1 MDDKVRSK
9 IILQTSIIGIVVNI
23 MLASMKAIV
32 GFIVNSIAVILDAI
46 NNLTDALSSVI
57 TIVGTKLAGKKP
69 NKKHPLG
76 YGRIEYL
83 SAMIVSAIILY
94 AGITA
99 LIESIK
105 KAINPELADYS
116 TISLVLISI
125 AVVVKIFLGLFVIK
139 RGKKANSASLTASG
153 KDALFDAILSFSVL
167 VCATITLTTEVS
179 LEAYVGIIL
188 SLFIIKASI
197 SMMIE
202 TINDILGK
210 RIESELSRRIK
221 EIICE
226 EENVLGAY
234 DLVVNNYGPNK
245 DYAAVHIEVPDNLDA
260 KTIDKMIRNIQG
272 RVYKETKIVLT
283 GVSVYSYNTTD
294 EFAIDV
300 RNKVK
305 ELVLKHEGALEFH
318 GFYLDSEKKD
328 MRFDVV
334 ISFDVNDKEL
344 VGKIKEEILGLYPD
358 YSLIIN
364 PDIDIS
370 D

>member
-1 MDDKVRSK
+1 MDDKQRSK
-9 IILQTSIIGIVVNI
+9 IILQTSIIGIVANV

-32 GFIVNSIAVILDAI
+32 GFLVNSIAVILDAI

-116 TISLVLISI
+116 TISLILISV
-125 AVVVKIFLGLFVIK
+125 AVVVKILLGLFFRYK
-139 RGKKANSASLTASG
+139 AKKVSSDALKSSG
-153 KDALFDAILSFSVL
+153 TDALFDAILSFSVL
-167 VCATITLTTEVS
+167 VCAIITLTTEVS
-179 LEAYVGIIL
+179 LEAYVGILL

-197 SMMIE
+197 SMMVE
-202 TINDILGK
+202 TVNDILGK
-210 RIESELSRRIK
+210 RVEADLSKEIK
-221 EIICE
+221 SIICE

-234 DLVVNNYGPNK
+234 DLIVNNYGPNK
-245 DYAAVHIEVPDNLDA
+245 DYASVHIEVPDSLDVA
-260 KTIDKMIRNIQG
+260 TIDTMIRHIEKN
-272 RVYKETKIVLT
+272 VYQKTRIILT
-283 GVSVYSYNTTD
+283 GVSVYSFNTKD
-294 EFAIDV
+294 EKAIKI
-300 RNKVK
+300 RERVK
-305 ELVLKHEGALEFH
+305 EIVLGFEGVLGFH
-318 GFYLDSEKKD
+318 GFYLDSKNKD
-328 MRFDVV
+328 MRFDAV
-334 ISFDVNDKEL
+334 ISFDVDAKDTVKN
-344 VGKIKEEILGLYPD
+344 IKEKILEEFND
-358 YSLIIN
+358 YSIIIS
-364 PDIDIS
+364 PDIDAS

>member
-1 MDDKVRSK
+1 MDDKARSK
-9 IILQTSIIGIVVNI
+9 IILETSIIGIVVNI

-57 TIVGTKLAGKKP
+57 TIIGTKLAGKKP

-99 LIESIK
+99 CIESVK
-105 KAINPELADYS
+105 KIITPEEADYS
-116 TISLVLISI
+116 TISLILISV

-139 RGKKANSASLTASG
+139 RGKKANSASLEASG

-167 VCATITLTTEVS
+167 VCAIITLTTKVS
-179 LEAYVGIIL
+179 LEAYVGVLL

-197 SMMIE
+197 SMMVE

-210 RIESELSRRIK
+210 RVDADLSKEIK
-221 EIICE
+221 SIICE

-245 DYAAVHIEVPDNLDA
+245 DYASVHIEIPDNLDA
-260 KTIDKMIRNIQG
+260 STIDTMIRNIEKN
-272 RVYKETKIVLT
+272 VYLKTRIILT
-283 GVSVYSYNTTD
+283 GVSVYSHNTKD
-294 EFAIDV
+294 EEAIKI
-300 RNKVK
+300 RENVK
-305 ELVLKHEGALEFH
+305 EIVLGVNGVLGFH
-318 GFYLDSEKKD
+318 GFYLDSKNKD
-328 MRFDVV
+328 MRFDAV
-334 ISFDVNDKEL
+334 ISFDVDAKETL
-344 VGKIKEEILGLYPD
+344 NTIREKILEEYKG
-358 YSLIIN
+358 YSIIIS
-364 PDIDIS
+364 PDIDVS

>member
-1 MDDKVRSK
+1 MDDKARSK
-9 IILQTSIIGIVVNI
+9 IILHTSIIGIIVNVL
-23 MLASMKAIV
+23 LASMKATV
-32 GFIVNSIAVILDAI
+32 GFIVNSIAVVLDAI

-57 TIVGTKLAGKKP
+57 TIIGTKLAGKKP

-105 KAINPELADYS
+105 KIINPEAADYS
-116 TISLVLISI
+116 TVSLILISV

-167 VCATITLTTEVS
+167 VCAIITLTTEVS
-179 LEAYVGIIL
+179 LEAYVSILL

-202 TINDILGK
+202 TINDILGQ
-210 RIESELSRRIK
+210 RVDSELSKEIK
-221 EIICE
+221 RIICE
-226 EENVLGAY
+226 EENILGAY
-234 DLVVNNYGPNK
+234 DLTVNNYGPNK
-245 DYAAVHIEVPDNLDA
+245 DYASVHIEVPDYLDA
-260 KTIDKMIRNIQG
+260 KTIDKMIRNIQA
-272 RVYKETKIVLT
+272 RVYHETRIVLT
-283 GVSVYSYNTTD
+283 GVSVYSYNTKD
-294 EFAIDV
+294 EFAIEV

-305 ELVLKHEGALEFH
+305 DIVLKNEGALEFH
-318 GFYLDSEKKD
+318 GFFLDSESKD

-334 ISFDVNDKEL
+334 VSFDINAKEL
-344 VGKIKEEILGLYPD
+344 VDNVKKEILELYPD
-358 YSLIIN
+358 FSIIIN

>member
-9 IILQTSIIGIVVNI
+9 IILQTSIIGIIVNVL
-23 MLASMKAIV
+23 LASMKAIV
-32 GFIVNSIAVILDAI
+32 GFIVNSIAVVLDAI
-46 NNLTDALSSVI
+46 NNLTDALSSII

-99 LIESIK
+99 LVESIK
-105 KAINPELADYS
+105 KIINPEAADYS
-116 TISLVLISI
+116 TVSLILISV

-139 RGKKANSASLTASG
+139 RGKTAKSSSLIASG

-167 VCATITLTTEVS
+167 VCAIITLTTEVS
-179 LEAYVGIIL
+179 LEAYVSIFL

-210 RIESELSRRIK
+210 RVEAELSKEIK
-221 EIICE
+221 RIICE

-245 DYAAVHIEVPDNLDA
+245 DYASVHIEVPDTLTA
-260 KTIDKMIRNIQG
+260 EVIDKMIRNIQE
-272 RVYKETKIVLT
+272 RVYMETRIVLT
-283 GVSVYSYNTTD
+283 GVSVYSFNTKD
-294 EFAIDV
+294 EEAINI
-300 RNKVK
+300 RTRVK
-305 ELVLKHEGALEFH
+305 EIVLGHEGALEFH
-318 GFYLDSEKKD
+318 GFYLDKANKN

-334 ISFDVNDKEL
+334 VSFDVDEKEL
-344 VGKIKEEILGLYPD
+344 VDKIKEEILSEYND
-358 YSLIIN
+358 YSLYIS
-364 PDIDIS
+364 PDVDIS

>member
-1 MDDKVRSK
+1 MDDKERSK
-9 IILQTSIIGIVVNI
+9 IILHTSIIGIVVNI
-23 MLASMKAIV
+23 LLASMKATV
-32 GFIVNSIAVILDAI
+32 GFIVNSIAVVLDAI

-99 LIESIK
+99 GIESVK
-105 KAINPELADYS
+105 KIITPEEADYS
-116 TISLVLISI
+116 TISLVLISV

-139 RGKKANSASLTASG
+139 RGKKAGSASLTASG

-167 VCATITLTTEVS
+167 VCAIITLTTKVS
-179 LEAYVGIIL
+179 LEAYVGVLL

-197 SMMIE
+197 SMMVE
-202 TINDILGK
+202 TINDILGQ
-210 RIESELSRRIK
+210 RVDSELAKNIK
-221 EIICE
+221 KIICE
-226 EENVLGAY
+226 EENILGAY
-234 DLVVNNYGPNK
+234 DLTVNNYGPNK
-245 DYAAVHIEVPDNLDA
+245 DYASVHIEVPDYLDA
-260 KTIDKMIRNIQG
+260 KTIDKMIRNIQAK
-272 RVYKETKIVLT
+272 VYHETKIVLT

-294 EFAIDV
+294 EFAIEV

-305 ELVLKHEGALEFH
+305 EIVLSHEGALEFH
-318 GFYLDSEKKD
+318 GFFLDSEKKD

-334 ISFDVNDKEL
+334 FSFDVNAKEL
-344 VGKIKEEILGLYPD
+344 LETIKEEILKI
-358 YSLIIN
+358 YSDFSVFIF